1 MSSKRSG
8 TWRLRENK
16 YLLMFVISA
25 KIKLLLARYN
35 NYSSPHELKFL
46 TQISVIIFSLITMSF
61 KDLRYPFI
69 VFIYIRHSLY

>member
-1 MSSKRSG
+1 MGSKRSG

-35 NYSSPHELKFL
+35 DYLSLHELKFL
-46 TQISVIIFSLITMSF
+46 TQTFVIIFSLITMFF
-61 KDLRYPFI
+61 KDLRYLFI